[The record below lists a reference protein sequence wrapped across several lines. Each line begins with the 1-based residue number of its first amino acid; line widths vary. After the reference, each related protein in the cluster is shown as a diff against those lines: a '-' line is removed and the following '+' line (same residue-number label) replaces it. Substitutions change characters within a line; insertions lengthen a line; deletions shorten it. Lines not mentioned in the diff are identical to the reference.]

1 MHIILGTAG
10 HIDHGKSSLIKILS
24 GIDPDRLPEE
34 KSRGVTIEL
43 GFAHLSLG
51 DFEIG
56 LIDVP
61 GHADF
66 INNMV
71 SGVGALDIA
80 LFIVAAD
87 DGWMPQSE
95 EHLQIL
101 NYLGIDNV
109 IIALTKSDLAEDLE
123 FTIELVREDLIGT
136 TIENAPIIPVSSI
149 TKDGIEALKAE
160 ILERAKNLKSAPK
173 HHIPRLSV
181 DRAFSPKGTGT
192 VITGTL
198 TGQAVNKGD
207 ALVCLPEGLNA
218 SVRNVQNHNVA
229 LDSSVSGMRTALN
242 LPDLP
247 LKQRGKPGVSRGSLL
262 TLPDHLTPVATIDV
276 LLQRENRSI
285 TGQSATSRALKNT
298 ETVVLHHGTSRTRA
312 RVILLDR
319 STLELGGKCFA
330 QLRLESPIAA
340 CTGDRFVIRDGGQQ
354 GTLAGGVILDA
365 SAKSRGFRSD
375 TRAAFL
381 SLRADAPETLR
392 PLILSELTKSPA
404 LSAAEPLTNTPFT
417 KKHISQTVEKLVKE
431 KKVAQRAGWI
441 LAPHWWQ
448 EITGKA
454 AALIDSWHA
463 DNTDSPSMPIETWR
477 SQLLAESTPEPLLD
491 AIEKQLLSNGYSKQK
506 DGIASEEHSLELPE
520 RLVPFAAQI
529 LQAFKSGGLTPPPR
543 VELAPDEASQQALTF
558 LIRSGQ
564 VIELDPK
571 ALLDAANFIKL
582 RQSVIKHLEKNSRAT
597 AGELR
602 EQSGASRK
610 FIMPLLEAL
619 DTEGITQRDGDY
631 RSLVE

>member
-1 MHIILGTAG
+1 MNIILGTAG

-43 GFAHLSLG
+43 GFAHLSIG

-109 IIALTKSDLAEDLE
+109 IIALTKSDLAEDLD

-149 TKDGIEALKAE
+149 TGDGIDALKAE

-173 HHIPRLSV
+173 HHVPRLSV

-207 ALVCLPEGLNA
+207 TLVCLPQGLSA
-218 SVRNVQNHNVA
+218 TVRNVQNHNVA
-229 LDSSVSGMRTALN
+229 LDASVSGMRTALN

-262 TLPDHLTPVATIDV
+262 TLPDHLTPVGTIDV

-285 TGQSATSRALKNT
+285 TGQSATNRALKNT

-319 STLELGGKCFA
+319 TTLELGDKCFA

-354 GTLAGGVILDA
+354 GTLAGGIILDA
-365 SAKSRGFRSD
+365 AAKARGFRSD
-375 TRAAFL
+375 KRSAFL
-381 SLRADAPETLR
+381 TLRAKAPETLR

-404 LSAAEPLTNTPFT
+404 LSASQPLTNIPFT
-417 KKHISQTVEKLVKE
+417 KQHITQTVEKLVKE
-431 KKVAQRAGWI
+431 KKAAQRAGLI
-441 LAPHWWQ
+441 LAPHWWK
-448 EITGKA
+448 EITSKA
-454 AALIDSWHA
+454 AALIDSWHKH
-463 DNTDSPSMPIETWR
+463 NTDSPSMPIGTWR
-477 SQLLAESTPEPLLD
+477 TQLLAESTPEPLLD
-491 AIEKQLLSNGYSKQK
+491 AIEKHLLSNGYSKQK
-506 DGIASEEHSLELPE
+506 DGICNEDHSLELPD
-520 RLVPFAAQI
+520 RLVPFASSI
-529 LQAFKSGGLTPPPR
+529 LKTFKSSGLTPPPR
-543 VELAPDEASQQALTF
+543 VELAPDESSQQALTF

-571 ALLDAANFIKL
+571 ALLDAENFQKL
-582 RQSVIKHLEKNSRAT
+582 RQSVIDHLQTNARAT
-597 AGELR
+597 ASELR

-610 FIMPLLEAL
+610 FIMPLLEGL
-619 DTEGITQRDGDY
+619 DAEGITRRDGDY
-631 RSLVE
+631 RTLAQ

>member
-1 MHIILGTAG
+1 MNIILGTAG

-43 GFAHLSLG
+43 GFAHLSIG

-109 IIALTKSDLAEDLE
+109 IIALTKSDLAEDLD

-149 TKDGIEALKAE
+149 TGDGIDALKAE

-173 HHIPRLSV
+173 HHVPRLSV

-207 ALVCLPEGLNA
+207 TLVCLPQGLSA
-218 SVRNVQNHNVA
+218 TVRNVQNHNVA
-229 LDSSVSGMRTALN
+229 LDASVSGMRTALN

-262 TLPDHLTPVATIDV
+262 TLPDHLTPVGTIDV

-285 TGQSATSRALKNT
+285 TGQSATNRALKNT

-319 STLELGGKCFA
+319 TTLELGDKCFA

-354 GTLAGGVILDA
+354 GTLPAELYLMPQPRPAA
-365 SAKSRGFRSD
+365 SAVTNALHFSPS
-375 TRAAFL
+375 
-381 SLRADAPETLR
+381 APKR
-392 PLILSELTKSPA
+392 QK
-404 LSAAEPLTNTPFT
+404 LSAPL
-417 KKHISQTVEKLVKE
+417 S
-431 KKVAQRAGWI
+431 
-441 LAPHWWQ
+441 
-448 EITGKA
+448 
-454 AALIDSWHA
+454 
-463 DNTDSPSMPIETWR
+463 
-477 SQLLAESTPEPLLD
+477 
-491 AIEKQLLSNGYSKQK
+491 
-506 DGIASEEHSLELPE
+506 
-520 RLVPFAAQI
+520 
-529 LQAFKSGGLTPPPR
+529 
-543 VELAPDEASQQALTF
+543 
-558 LIRSGQ
+558 
-564 VIELDPK
+564 
-571 ALLDAANFIKL
+571 
-582 RQSVIKHLEKNSRAT
+582 
-597 AGELR
+597 
-602 EQSGASRK
+602 
-610 FIMPLLEAL
+610 
-619 DTEGITQRDGDY
+619 
-631 RSLVE
+631 

>member
-1 MHIILGTAG
+1 MMNIILGTAG
-10 HIDHGKSSLIKILS
+10 HIDHGKSSLIKVLS

-43 GFAHLSLG
+43 GFAHLTLG

-109 IIALTKSDLAEDLE
+109 IIALTKSDLAEDLD

-136 TIENAPIIPVSSI
+136 TIAEAPIIPVSSI
-149 TKDGIEALKAE
+149 TGDGIDALKAE
-160 ILERAKNLKSAPK
+160 ILERAKKLKSAPK
-173 HHIPRLSV
+173 YHIPRLSV

-198 TGQAVNKGD
+198 TGQAINKGD
-207 ALVCLPEGLNA
+207 TLVCLPENLNA
-218 SVRNVQNHNVA
+218 SVRSVQNHNTS

-262 TLPDHLTPVATIDV
+262 TLPDHLCAVDTLDV
-276 LLQRENRSI
+276 KLQRENRSI
-285 TGQSATSRALKNT
+285 TGQSATKRALKNT

-319 STLELGGKCFA
+319 STLELGDQCLA

-340 CTGDRFVIRDGGQQ
+340 CTGDRYVIRDGGQQ
-354 GTLAGGVILDA
+354 GTLGGGIILDA
-365 SAKSRGFRSD
+365 AAKPRGFRSES
-375 TRAAFL
+375 RAQFL
-381 SLRADAPETLR
+381 TLRAEAPETLR
-392 PLILSELTKSPA
+392 PLILSELSKSPA
-404 LSAAEPLTNTPFT
+404 LSAEHPLTNVPFT
-417 KKHISQTVEKLVKE
+417 KAHIKQVVEKLVKE
-431 KKVAQRAGWI
+431 KKVAQRLGWI
-441 LAPHWWQ
+441 LAPHWWK
-448 EITGKA
+448 EITAKA
-454 AALIDSWHA
+454 ATLIDNWHTN
-463 DNTDSPSMPIETWR
+463 NTDSPSMPIGTWR
-477 SQLLAESTPEPLLD
+477 TQLLAESAPEPLLD
-491 AIEKQLLSNGYSKQK
+491 AIEKHLLSNGYTKQK
-506 DGIASEEHSLELPE
+506 DSIANEEHSLELPE
-520 RLVPFAAQI
+520 RLIPFASKI
-529 LQAFKSGGLTPPPR
+529 LKTFKTGGLTPPPR
-543 VELAPDEASQQALTF
+543 VEIAPDESSQQALTF

-571 ALLDAANFIKL
+571 ALLDSANFQKL
-582 RQSVIKHLEKNSRAT
+582 RQSVIDYLRTHSRAT
-597 AGELR
+597 ASELR

-610 FIMPLLEAL
+610 FIMPLLEDL
-619 DTEGITQRDGDY
+619 DAEGVTHRDGDY
-631 RSLVE
+631 RTLA